1 MFTAYFDKRYENAC
15 IHIFYQNMQC
25 NHVKIHQLLPEV
37 EKHRNSIENEA
48 NTHRKQK
55 EELPAT
61 QPASY

>member
-1 MFTAYFDKRYENAC
+1 VK

-37 EKHRNSIENEA
+37 ENHRNHIENEA
-48 NTHRKQK
+48 NTNRKQK

>member
-1 MFTAYFDKRYENAC
+1 MQYNHVK

-37 EKHRNSIENEA
+37 EKHRNCIENES
-48 NTHRKQK
+48 NIHRKQK